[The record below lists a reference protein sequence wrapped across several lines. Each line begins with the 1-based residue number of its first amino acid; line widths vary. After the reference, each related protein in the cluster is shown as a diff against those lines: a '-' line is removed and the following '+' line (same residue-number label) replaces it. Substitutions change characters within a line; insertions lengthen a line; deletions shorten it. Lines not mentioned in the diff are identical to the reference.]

1 MGELLPLCGG
11 KRHST
16 MRNFPYALLARK
28 SLFTGY
34 VVGKT
39 FSQRTTNN
47 E

>member
-1 MGELLPLCGG
+1 MGEFLPLCGG

-16 MRNFPYALLARK
+16 MRNSPYALLIRK

-34 VVGKT
+34 VTGKT
-39 FSQRTTNN
+39 HSQWTAND

>member
-11 KRHST
+11 KRYST
-16 MRNFPYALLARK
+16 MKNFPYVLLTRK

-34 VVGKT
+34 PAGKT
-39 FSQRTTNN
+39 LSQWTTD